1 MALEL
6 ASLFFLF
13 PRRIFFRLFFFS
25 LPLVDSF
32 KVISHPNRTQKS
44 AFLSPILFYF
54 PIKTIGTSNSVYPVS
69 FECPY
74 QKNYRS
80 VHFGAGIMLKKQ
92 FFKNFFFSRKVEKWS
107 FFFPGPKSLSE
118 KVRTSQKP
126 SHHGQKKKSFVFS
139 MRPRI
144 VHAFSNIPFLHSCDG
159 VQTGHGTPER
169 HQNPKKPN
177 GRPTFGP
184 PKTVPPWTEKKKV

>member
-1 MALEL
+1 MFFILSFYIKENQQL
-6 ASLFFLF
+6 FSWFSSLQWHSNWRLFFF
-13 PRRIFFRLFFFS
+13 FFRGGFSSDFFFFS

-92 FFKNFFFSRKVEKWS
+92 FFKTFFFSRKVEKWS
-107 FFFPGPKSLSE
+107 FFFPGPKSWSE
-118 KVRTSQKP
+118 KVLTSQTP
-126 SHHGQKKKSFVFS
+126 SHHGQKKKVSFFQGD
-139 MRPRI
+139 
-144 VHAFSNIPFLHSCDG
+144 L
-159 VQTGHGTPER
+159 E
-169 HQNPKKPN
+169 
-177 GRPTFGP
+177 
-184 PKTVPPWTEKKKV
+184 